1 MDLSFASENN
11 IIRWD
16 PLNGSYWATFLRVA
30 YRRVGGLRQVGKGG
44 SCASSSS
51 FILSTLYRSYIDPLS
66 TLHGA
71 NISPTLTP
79 HGPYIARPL
88 THVILTYSKIDIAI
102 FNENSKQTKTNEMF
116 WHSWEDRV
124 KQKLPR
130 LWDQDSSKPSSLKR
144 AALLITEMIFT
155 IRKSRCNFFMHGVR
169 NPLDTPGLAALSI
182 IGHAQCAW
190 H

>member
-51 FILSTLYRSYIDPLS
+51 FTLSTLYRSYIDPLS

-124 KQKLPR
+124 KQKQPR

-144 AALLITEMIFT
+144 AALLITEWYLPSENPVAIFSCMEWGIHLT
-155 IRKSRCNFFMHGVR
+155 HQAWPHC
-169 NPLDTPGLAALSI
+169 PL
-182 IGHAQCAW
+182 
-190 H
+190 

>member
-51 FILSTLYRSYIDPLS
+51 FTLSTLYRSYIDPLS